1 MNVIIGLLL
10 VGFGLKILSGKWYI
24 GDKPIFFFTFL
35 IIEREEITM
44 KNYWNEDTKKV
55 VNSLGDLCISAAKWA
70 FIALTGIV
78 LVSIVMLG
86 EIIMKLLEMIF

>member
-1 MNVIIGLLL
+1 MNIIIGLLL

-44 KNYWNEDTKKV
+44 NNLWNDETKKI
-55 VNSLGDLCISAAKWA
+55 VNSLGDLCIGAAKWV

-78 LVSIVMLG
+78 LLSIVMLG
-86 EIIMKLLEMIF
+86 EIIMKILEVIF

>member
-1 MNVIIGLLL
+1 
-10 VGFGLKILSGKWYI
+10 
-24 GDKPIFFFTFL
+24 
-35 IIEREEITM
+35 M

-70 FIALTGIV
+70 FIALTGII